1 MNSDASRYVAVC
13 RGLGLGEREIR
24 RGVDDDGPVVA
35 LFERSSPQARHERLV
50 ATLAAADR
58 GVDLPGTADG
68 TAVAAAIQT
77 VLRELG
83 RSDAAAAIADAEGSL
98 FERLAAVERAVLDG
112 SHRVVRLADDGRWR
126 FVVVE
131 ARRLAG
137 VREQFGQHVELD
149 GLATFHADQPADRSL
164 DPADHLPPVYRD
176 AGAELSTP
184 GGGPKRV
191 VSDRSVDDVLD
202 AIAREATEDDE
213 PMPLDGVTE
222 QHALDAAPSEPA
234 GPPLDE
240 PAVVAPGEV
249 DEEPIVASGEVLEE
263 PIVAPGH
270 VEVDPET
277 DRPSALDAPAER
289 PALAAPPTEPAGPAL
304 DEPPIVAS
312 GNVADEP
319 IVARGEVDEE
329 PIAAPGRVDDER
341 DESGDSRGT

>member
-13 RGLGLGEREIR
+13 RGLGLGEHEIR
-24 RGVDDDGPVVA
+24 QGEDDEVPVED
-35 LFERSSPQARHERLV
+35 LFERSSPQDRHERLV

-58 GVDLPGTADG
+58 GVDLAGDASG
-68 TAVAAAIQT
+68 AAVAAAIQT

-83 RSDAAAAIADAEGSL
+83 RSDAAAAVADAEGSL
-98 FERLAAVERAVLDG
+98 FERIAAVERVVLDG
-112 SHRVVRLADDGRWR
+112 SYRVVRLADDDRWR
-126 FVVVE
+126 FLVVE

-137 VREQFGQHVELD
+137 VREQFGQGVELD
-149 GLATFHADQPADRSL
+149 GVATFHADQPADRSL

-176 AGAELSTP
+176 AGAELSPP

-202 AIAREATEDDE
+202 AIRRKATEDEE
-213 PMPLDGVTE
+213 PMPLDGATE
-222 QHALDAAPSEPA
+222 QRALDAAPSEPA

-240 PAVVAPGEV
+240 PAIVAPGEV
-249 DEEPIVASGEVLEE
+249 EEEPIVARGDVEEE

-270 VEVDPET
+270 VEGDTET

-289 PALAAPPTEPAGPAL
+289 PVLDAPPTEPAGPAL
-304 DEPPIVAS
+304 DEPPIVAR
-312 GNVADEP
+312 GEVDEEP

-329 PIAAPGRVDDER
+329 PIVASGRVDDER
-341 DESGDSRGT
+341 NEPEDR